1 MSDVRAVVELRNVS
15 KVYTLGS
22 TEVRALDHVSFKVM
36 PGEFISIVGP
46 SGSGKSTLLSVI
58 GCLAKPT
65 SGRVLID
72 GVDVTELGE
81 AELSDIRCHKIGFI
95 FQFFNLIPTLT
106 ALENVEL
113 PMIFAG
119 KLSEWEMRDKAL
131 ELLDLVGL
139 VDRANHRP
147 SELSGG
153 QQQRVAIARALA
165 NDPSLVLAD
174 EPTGNL
180 DSKTGSEVISL
191 MEKLNR
197 ETGKTFIIVTHDS
210 SVAKRTRKI
219 LYMVDGRL
227 YENPR
232 EIPTFGELE
241 KVEDRAKLLLDLE
254 EEVEELES
262 QIQKLKSSRI
272 KVKEFRDAVL
282 RVRMGVRRVKRR
294 LEEL

>member
-1 MSDVRAVVELRNVS
+1 MSDGSPVVELRNVS

-22 TEVRALDHVSFKVM
+22 VEVRALDHVSLKVM
-36 PGEFISIVGP
+36 PGEFISVVGP

-72 GVDVTELGE
+72 GVDVTELSE
-81 AELSDIRCHKIGFI
+81 AELSDIRCLKIGFI

-119 KLSEWEMRDKAL
+119 KLSEWEMRDRAL

-165 NDPSLVLAD
+165 NDPALVLAD

-191 MEKLNR
+191 MEELNR
-197 ETGKTFIIVTHDS
+197 ETGKTFIIVTHDTN
-210 SVAKRTRKI
+210 VAKRTRKM

-227 YENPR
+227 YEDPSK
-232 EIPTFGELE
+232 IPTFGELRS
-241 KVEDRAKLLLDLE
+241 VEDKAKLLAELE
-254 EEVEELES
+254 EEVEELSS
-262 QIQKLKSSRI
+262 QLRMIKGKKM
-272 KVKEFRDAVL
+272 KVKELRDAVL
-282 RVRMGVRRVKRR
+282 RVRMGVRRIRRR
-294 LEEL
+294 LDEI